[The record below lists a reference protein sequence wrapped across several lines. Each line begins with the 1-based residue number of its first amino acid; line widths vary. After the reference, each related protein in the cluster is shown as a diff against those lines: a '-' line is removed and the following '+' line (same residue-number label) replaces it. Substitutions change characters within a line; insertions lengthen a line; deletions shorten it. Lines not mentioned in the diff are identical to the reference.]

1 MNEEE
6 LSDIIKK
13 ISGMIGSNNSENCDN
28 STCNSSNFN
37 SSDSTSDDNFSNSST
52 PNGSNNSDNNFNIDF
67 ETLLKIKTMMDK
79 MNSHQDNSRSN
90 LLLSLKPY
98 LKDSRKDKVDQY
110 IKLLNMG
117 DMLEL
122 FMNNNNDG
130 GGNK

>member
-28 STCNSSNFN
+28 STCTSSNFN
-37 SSDSTSDDNFSNSST
+37 SSDSTADNNFSNSST

>member
-1 MNEEE
+1 MNDEE

-28 STCNSSNFN
+28 STYTNNFN
-37 SSDSTSDDNFSNSST
+37 SSDSTRDDNFNNSST
-52 PNGSNNSDNNFNIDF
+52 PNSSDNNFNIDF

-79 MNSHQDNSRSN
+79 MNNHQDNSRSN

-122 FMNNNNDG
+122 FMNNNDNG